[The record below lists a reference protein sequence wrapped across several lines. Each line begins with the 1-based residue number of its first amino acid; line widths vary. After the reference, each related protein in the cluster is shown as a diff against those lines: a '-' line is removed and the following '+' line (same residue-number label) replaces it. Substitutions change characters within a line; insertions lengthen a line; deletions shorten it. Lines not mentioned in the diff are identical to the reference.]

1 MPSLSSSFSEPKAS
15 IGTGRTN
22 VTMTLQ
28 LLSRYRPPPL
38 QHHLLRPL
46 RQIQKMSSQP
56 PQLLSTEDLN
66 TADAKY
72 VTYIS
77 PQSHSALISNF
88 PKRWV
93 SLKKINWQDE
103 SGRAVGQSF
112 PRILLLSALMIP
124 LRCRGSGR
132 LQRGARAEAL
142 ASMVLSSAAS
152 HSSHFRKR
160 SLSPQ
165 RSQS

>member
-112 PRILLLSALMIP
+112 PLILLLSAPHDTSSMQ
-124 LRCRGSGR
+124 RVWEAAERRTRGSSGID
-132 LQRGARAEAL
+132 GTIFCC
-142 ASMVLSSAAS
+142 S